1 MQIVER
7 TIKDNK
13 AHLIPIGDT
22 HLGLKEF
29 RDDKFLSYRE
39 WILKRENV
47 VVYLLG
53 DIFETPIN
61 RAITCDEP
69 ITPNGMT
76 VSETVAYAYELF
88 APIRDRIV
96 AVVMGNH
103 ELRSARLS
111 GGDALGTLVMK
122 LGLEDVY
129 DAEQVLVQLKVGKIK
144 YSIVGTHGW
153 GGARKT
159 GGQVNK
165 IEEMTNIVAD
175 ADVYLTGHEHT
186 LFLSRYDIDLVKQ
199 TNGAEI
205 VELRQMFLGCGC
217 FVDYTRFQKR
227 IARRK
232 PNIGSPR
239 IRFNGTRRDVHASI

>member
-69 ITPNGMT
+69 IAPNGMT

-144 YSIVGTHGW
+144 YSIV
-153 GGARKT
+153 
-159 GGQVNK
+159 
-165 IEEMTNIVAD
+165 
-175 ADVYLTGHEHT
+175 
-186 LFLSRYDIDLVKQ
+186 
-199 TNGAEI
+199 
-205 VELRQMFLGCGC
+205 
-217 FVDYTRFQKR
+217 
-227 IARRK
+227 
-232 PNIGSPR
+232 
-239 IRFNGTRRDVHASI
+239 